1 MTTHLHL
8 TDEYEKVNI
17 TVKAFEKDKACEPF
31 FTLSIQQSI
40 SGYGQNDVIFFVN
53 WKDREDFAERIY
65 DTIMSMPNPAAK
77 DNPYAEDMTKG
88 DPMLALRRGDD
99 E

>member
-8 TDEYEKVNI
+8 TDEYEKMSI
-17 TVKAFEKDKACEPF
+17 STKAFEEDKTREAF
-31 FTLSIQQSI
+31 FTLSIKQSI
-40 SGYGQNDVIFFVN
+40 SGWGQNDVIFFVN

-65 DTIMSMPNPAAK
+65 DTIMSMPKPKAEA
-77 DNPYAEDMTKG
+77 NPYAGDMTKG
-88 DPMLALRRGDD
+88 DPMLAIKRGDD